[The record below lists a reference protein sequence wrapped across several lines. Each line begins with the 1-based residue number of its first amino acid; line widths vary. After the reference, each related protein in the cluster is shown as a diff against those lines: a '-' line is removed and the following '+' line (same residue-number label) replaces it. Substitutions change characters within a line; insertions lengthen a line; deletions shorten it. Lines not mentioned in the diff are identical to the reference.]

1 MLKKV
6 AKTVLRSPRI
16 QKRLTAFYCG
26 QQGLSRSTIE
36 ACLADG
42 QIWYFSQMK
51 TGTTFLCNALAFYNA
66 QLHGICDVNF
76 GNIQDGGIGRAV
88 GHNAEVLEGILGYQ
102 RLTQSSILV
111 HSHRDLADC
120 KPAFFMCS
128 TRNPLDYAVSS
139 YYYFFRNRHHKS
151 DVSVEDALPRIVDRF
166 CATHIAQRSAAQ
178 RSDNVIKVRYE
189 GLMTS
194 NEQVLSNVIR
204 QLYGTCDADALA
216 GALERASVQ
225 NLKRYEAEQGYAQ
238 IAAKGTFKEPH
249 FVRSG
254 KIGEGREFFTDR
266 QIDLIQKRLI
276 AAGVPSDG
284 SFDF

>member
-16 QKRLTAFYCG
+16 QQRLTAFYCG

-42 QIWYFSQMK
+42 QMWYLSQTK

-66 QLHGICDVNF
+66 QLYGINGVDF
-76 GNIQDGGIGRAV
+76 GNIENGGIGRGV
-88 GHNAEVLEGILGYQ
+88 GKNAKILGGILHYQ
-102 RLTQSSILV
+102 IRTRSNILV
-111 HSHRDLADC
+111 HTHSDLADC

-139 YYYFFRNRHHKS
+139 YYYFFRNRHHSS
-151 DVSVEDALPRIVDRF
+151 DVSVEDALPRIVDGF

-178 RSDNVIKVRYE
+178 RSDQVIKVRYE
-189 GLMTS
+189 ELIK
-194 NEQVLSNVIR
+194 NREKVLSGVLKT
-204 QLYGTCDADALA
+204 LYGMCDNDALTA
-216 GALERASVQ
+216 ALERASVQ
-225 NLKRYEAEQGYAQ
+225 NLKRYETEQGYAQ
-238 IAAKGTFKEPH
+238 IAAKGSFKEPH